1 MSEED
6 PVASARNKDIENT
19 NNYTIFLIL
28 DLYFSYV
35 FMEIHTTVISLSK
48 YEALLHNV

>member
-28 DLYFSYV
+28 DLYFPMCLWK
-35 FMEIHTTVISLSK
+35 FI
-48 YEALLHNV
+48 LL